1 MPMRKA
7 YLAAGA
13 AVLVVGALLLAPRFV
28 APTVQSFTVTPRD
41 LVRSVVATG
50 RVEAPHRVDLG
61 AQIVGTVVAVPVAE
75 GQTVK
80 AGQTLIQLDDGE
92 LSAAVREAEV
102 AVAQAQAR
110 LRQLQEVQ
118 RPVSGQA
125 QRQAQATLDNARAQL
140 QRQDDLFRRGYIGQ
154 AALDEARKAVELA
167 DAQLGAARR
176 QHDTTLAGG
185 SDDAIARAA
194 LAQAEAGAQAARAR
208 LRHATITAPVDGVLI
223 SRDVERGDVVQP
235 GKVLMVLS
243 PSGETQL
250 VVQFDEKHLGQLSV
264 GQGALASADAF
275 PDQRFAADIA
285 YISPG
290 VDAQR
295 GSVEVKL
302 RVPAP
307 PAYLRQ
313 NMTVSVDVEVARR
326 RQVLAVPLELVHEA
340 DGPRPWVNRVDDGH
354 AKRQD
359 VRLGLRGGGFAE
371 VAEGLRAGDVLVP
384 GTPRA
389 GARVKAASAAP

>member
-1 MPMRKA
+1 MRKA
-7 YLAAGA
+7 YLAAGV
-13 AVLVVGALLLAPRFV
+13 AVLGIAALLLAPRFIGSGV
-28 APTVQSFTVTPRD
+28 EAFTVVPRD
-41 LVRSVVATG
+41 IVRSVVATG

-75 GQTVK
+75 GETVR
-80 AGQTLIQLDDGE
+80 AGQTLVQLDDGE
-92 LSAAVREAEV
+92 LIAAVREADI

-140 QRQDDLFRRGYIGQ
+140 QRQEDLFRKGYIGQ

-167 DAQLGAARR
+167 DAQLGAAQR

-194 LAQAEAGAQAARAR
+194 LAQARAGTEAARAR
-208 LRHATITAPVDGVLI
+208 LRHATVTAPVAGVLI

-250 VVQFDEKHLGQLSV
+250 VVQFDEKHLSLLALGQT
-264 GQGALASADAF
+264 ALASADAF
-275 PDQRFAADIA
+275 PDQRFAAEIA

-302 RVPAP
+302 RVPSP
-307 PAYLRQ
+307 PGYLRQ

-326 RQVLAVPLELVHEA
+326 RQVLAVPLDLLHDA
-340 DGPRPWVNRVDDGH
+340 DSAHPWVNRLEDGH
-354 AKRQD
+354 ARRQE
-359 VRLGLRGGGFAE
+359 VKLGLRGGGFAE
-371 VAEGLRAGDVLVP
+371 VVAGLQAGDALAP
-384 GTPRA
+384 GNPRP
-389 GARVKAASAAP
+389 GAHLKAASATP

>member
-1 MPMRKA
+1 MRKA
-7 YLAAGA
+7 YVAAGA
-13 AVLVVGALLLAPRFV
+13 AVIVVAALVLAPRFL
-28 APTVQSFTVTPRD
+28 ATPVQSFTVTPRD

-61 AQIVGTVVAVPVAE
+61 APIVGTVVAVPVAE
-75 GQTVK
+75 GQTVR

-92 LSAAVREAEV
+92 LSAAVREADV
-102 AVAQAQAR
+102 AVAQAEAR

-140 QRQDDLFRRGYIGQ
+140 QRQEDLFRRGYIGQ

-194 LAQAEAGAQAARAR
+194 LAQAKAGAEAARAR
-208 LRHATITAPVDGVLI
+208 LRHATVAAPVDGVLI

-250 VVQFDEKHLGQLSV
+250 VVQFDEKHLGLLSV
-264 GQGALASADAF
+264 GQTALASADAF
-275 PDQRFAADIA
+275 PDQRFAAEIA

-302 RVPAP
+302 RVPTP

-326 RQVLAVPLELVHEA
+326 RQVLAVPLELVH
-340 DGPRPWVNRVDDGH
+340 DVDSPRPWVNRLDDGH

-359 VRLGLRGGGFAE
+359 VRLGLRAGGFAE
-371 VAEGLRAGDVLVP
+371 VAEGLHAGDVLVP
-384 GTPRA
+384 GNPRA

>member
-1 MPMRKA
+1 MRKA
-7 YLAAGA
+7 YVAGA
-13 AVLVVGALLLAPRFV
+13 GAVVVVAILLLAPRFV
-28 APTVQSFTVTPRD
+28 APKVPTYTVAPRD
-41 LVRSVVATG
+41 IVRSVVATG

-75 GQTVK
+75 GQTVR
-80 AGQTLIQLDDGE
+80 AGQTLIQLDDSE
-92 LSAAVREAEV
+92 LSAAVREADV
-102 AVAQAQAR
+102 AVTQAQAR

-140 QRQDDLFRRGYIGQ
+140 QRQEDLFRRGYIGQ
-154 AALDEARKAVELA
+154 AALDDARKAVELA

-185 SDDAIARAA
+185 SDDAIARAG
-194 LAQAEAGAQAARAR
+194 LAQAQAGAEAARAR
-208 LRHATITAPVDGVLI
+208 QRHASVTAPVDGVLI

-250 VVQFDEKHLGQLSV
+250 VVQFDEKHLGLLAV
-264 GQGALASADAF
+264 GQTALASADAF
-275 PDQRFAADIA
+275 ADQRFTAEIA

-326 RQVLAVPLELVHEA
+326 RQALAVPLELVHDA
-340 DGPRPWVNRVDDGH
+340 DTARPWVNRLDNGH
-354 AKRQD
+354 ARRQD

-371 VAEGLRAGDVLVP
+371 VTEGLRAGDALVP
-384 GTPRA
+384 GNPRA
-389 GARVKAASAAP
+389 GAAMKAASAVP